1 MSDLEIFTQDFS
13 ENGFENKSR
22 ANGFTFWYASELM
35 ALLGYETWT
44 SFQKAINKALTTC
57 NTLNIDIPDNFI
69 FEQREVGGKNIR
81 DVKLSRFAC
90 YLVVMNA
97 DNKKPTVAKAQVY
110 FANLAGAVQ
119 SYLEEAD
126 KVERLGIREEISD
139 RENSLSGTARRAGVQ
154 QYSYFQNAGYRGMY
168 NKNINQLRELRGIE
182 GGRSPLDYMGKVEL
196 AANLFRITQTEMKIQ
211 QNEIKGQSRLES
223 AAESVGGE
231 VRSAMIRMN
240 GIAPE
245 NLPVGEDI
253 REIKKQLKQKS
264 KQIKGIDSK
273 VTPSKKKK

>member
-1 MSDLEIFTQDFS
+1 M
-13 ENGFENKSR
+13 
-22 ANGFTFWYASELM
+22 
-35 ALLGYETWT
+35 
-44 SFQKAINKALTTC
+44 
-57 NTLNIDIPDNFI
+57 
-69 FEQREVGGKNIR
+69 
-81 DVKLSRFAC
+81 
-90 YLVVMNA
+90 
-97 DNKKPTVAKAQVY
+97 
-110 FANLAGAVQ
+110 
-119 SYLEEAD
+119 
-126 KVERLGIREEISD
+126 
-139 RENSLSGTARRAGVQ
+139 Q